1 MTIADLYFVIFVRS
15 SARYSL
21 FPSRISIYLVDSML
35 SDVPFVLQ
43 RNDKQLPCT
52 VLCSSDGRP
61 AAGLYLVVSMLIGVP
76 FVPQKDD

>member
-1 MTIADLYFVIFVRS
+1 
-15 SARYSL
+15 
-21 FPSRISIYLVDSML
+21 ML
-35 SDVPFVLQ
+35 SGVPFVLK
-43 RNDKQLPCT
+43 RNDKQLACT